1 MSRDEIQ
8 LRFFR
13 YKEKRFINEE
23 IPSLRHYLHSN
34 NNKTVHKCT
43 VAYINSSDHHQNNA
57 IKFCKRTRKKGLII
71 LCQRTNECKGQIL
84 YDLTQMLAWNKNN
97 NALKF

>member
-23 IPSLRHYLHSN
+23 IPSLRHYLQNITQLHISTILTTIRIMLSN
-34 NNKTVHKCT
+34 SAKE
-43 VAYINSSDHHQNNA
+43 QE
-57 IKFCKRTRKKGLII
+57 KKGLII